1 MRSQMMGSVSRSAAR
16 TTSTP
21 PLARWSDPAR
31 MRVKSVS
38 SAPKRARR
46 SR

>member
-1 MRSQMMGSVSRSAAR
+1 MRSQMIGSVKRSAAR
-16 TTSTP
+16 TTRTP
-21 PLARWSDPAR
+21 PLALCSDPAR